1 MLAEYINDD
10 NVEDDPVGL
19 VHHVPDDVT
28 VVDGLHQ
35 GLLGFAVV
43 IPIDVLSEIGC
54 VQFAIYSP
62 VYQLFVWSFNVAL
75 YLNLGLLV
83 FVGVHLN
90 SSQSLFF
97 ALLVSK
103 SFSVF
108 GFTMFPGFNFIVL
121 NFFIHRFKFLVYFG
135 LIVFTKK

>member
-10 NVEDDPVGL
+10 NVEDDPVG
-19 VHHVPDDVT
+19 VVDDVPDNVT
-28 VVDGLHQ
+28 VVDRLHQ

-62 VYQLFVWSFNVAL
+62 VYQLFVWSFNVTL

-97 ALLVSK
+97 AFLVSN
-103 SFSVF
+103 SFSEL
-108 GFTMFPGFNFIVL
+108 GFTIFPGFNLIVL
-121 NFFIHRFKFLVYFG
+121 NNIIHRFKFLVYFG
-135 LIVFTKK
+135 FIVFTEK